1 MNISALPVGIVPWH
15 IREQLVDMYYAEV
28 AGWTNPQAEIN
39 MNAAIRQQVQHLLYE
54 QGYGDGV
61 SELTGGFDLK
71 NNQQHVLSL
80 THSVYSF
87 AGGAHGM
94 TVQRALTFDSRT
106 GRAYTLEELFA
117 PGADFIPR
125 LNEII
130 QAQLVERGWFENVLG
145 PYEGITTDQPFYV
158 ADKTLVIYFDLYELM
173 PYVYGIPYFP
183 ISIYS
188 IADLIN
194 EDGPLGWVL

>member
-15 IREQLVDMYYAEV
+15 IQENLVDMYYAEV
-28 AGWTNPQAEIN
+28 SGWTNPQAEAS
-39 MNAAIRQQVQHLLYE
+39 MNAAIQQQLRQLLQT

-71 NNQQHVLSL
+71 SNQQHVLSL

-94 TVQRALTFDSRT
+94 TVQRALTFDSRM
-106 GRAYTLEELFA
+106 GRAYTFTELFA

-125 LNEII
+125 LNAII
-130 QAQLVERGWFENVLG
+130 QAQLEERGWFENVLG
-145 PYEGITTDQPFYV
+145 PYEGVTPDQPFYV
-158 ADKTLVIYFDLYELM
+158 ADKTLVIYFDLYELL

-188 IADLIN
+188 IVDLIN
-194 EDGPLGWVL
+194 EDGPLGWML